1 MLLEPLVDKNS
12 KVVAGSLVQPSNLST
27 EDTRLWAG
35 VLAFQKVLE
44 RIAKQE
50 SKSITSKI
58 SEEVHKDVVNGTSE
72 HNGEIVIMADDNATD
87 PFNTGESVLTIFAH
101 TQGAP
106 KQLFSSFRTPVKVG
120 DADEEGW
127 KEFDDTVEVT
137 LPLKETSLPNF
148 VSITKIPAA
157 IDGQVQKA
165 KAPTFGERFA
175 PPRSLA
181 QVQPPKPSN
190 KLLTK
195 SSAVTWV
202 SPETLTRQ
210 RNERAHADR
219 TYNWSSTRLSTGS
232 WLTYNGLDLPKEP
245 ASPEERRR
253 QRDRALSTGAPQ
265 PTQSEE
271 AILAAQ
277 KAKDD
282 ALFRSAFSSFAPSR
296 DNSGAVVPDL
306 IKNEFWWRRVGHQ
319 RAQRILGNSVQ
330 GSKDPQSEVDAQEE
344 YKAFKDAVENIDPV
358 LLELD
363 PQCEKHEADKDTDD
377 LLQDINDLLET
388 LYSYQR
394 IRKSH
399 VSSNSNPM
407 TPVGQRNALTEMVG
421 TPSTPSSAENEV
433 YNMLRTQLT
442 LLILQLPPAAVSRLN
457 GDRLEKLNI
466 STDITVEV
474 PDEAGTLEDD
484 APKQPPVSQI
494 AHAQQPIASRG
505 PVSGSYNPLQYNR
518 TQQGVHTPSA
528 LGGGRST
535 SYYPQQQNQRTP
547 SISYS
552 RQASGV
558 QSFGAGYSSS
568 VTRPGFSQS
577 LGQSGYNQSPGR
589 VNYSQSSQY
598 YQQVQQAAGK
608 TGYGGYPSGTPH
620 TNTSRFPPQT
630 PGSYNRTPSG
640 MQYAQGN
647 AASAQSPHYPQG
659 TSSGSPGQLNRSASG
674 SSRPS
679 YFQSQASTAS
689 GPTGFHT
696 SMTAAEQQMLMD
708 RQRAQFQAQ
717 NQARLAAAG
726 QTTSLPSGNSVY
738 TTPSREGS
746 RTPRPLAAAPP
757 PDQKIPMQ
765 TNGMS

>member
-1 MLLEPLVDKNS
+1 MDKNS
-12 KVVAGSLVQPSNLST
+12 RLVPGSLPQRSNLST
-27 EDTRLWAG
+27 EETKLWAG
-35 VLAFQKVLE
+35 ILAFQKVLD
-44 RIAKQE
+44 RF
-50 SKSITSKI
+50 SKEEPKSTLSKT
-58 SEEVHKDVVNGTSE
+58 SEEAYEGGVNGTAQQ
-72 HNGEIVIMADDNATD
+72 NGEVVIKPEDSSD
-87 PFNTGESVLTIFAH
+87 PFNTSESVLTVFAT

-106 KQLFSSFRTPVKVG
+106 KQLFSSFRNPIKVT
-120 DADEEGW
+120 DADQEGS
-127 KEFDDTVEVT
+127 KEFDDTVEVI
-137 LPLKETSLPNF
+137 LPLKEASLPNF
-148 VSITKIPAA
+148 VSITKIPTA

-165 KAPTFGERFA
+165 KVPTFGERFA
-175 PPRSLA
+175 PPRTLP
-181 QVQPPKPSN
+181 QIQPPKPSN
-190 KLLTK
+190 KLTTK
-195 SSAVTWV
+195 SSTITWV

-219 TYNWSSTRLSTGS
+219 LYNWSSTRLSTGS
-232 WLTYNGLDLPKEP
+232 WLSYNGLDLPKEP

-265 PTQSEE
+265 PTPSEE
-271 AILAAQ
+271 ALLAAQ

-306 IKNEFWWRRVGHQ
+306 IKNEFWWRRVGHR
-319 RAQRILGNSVQ
+319 RAQRVLGHPRQ
-330 GSKDPQSEVDAQEE
+330 DLKDTEAEIDPEEE
-344 YKAFKDAVENIDPV
+344 YQAFKEAVENIDPA
-358 LLELD
+358 LLELHGEN
-363 PQCEKHEADKDTDD
+363 EKHEADKDVED

-399 VSSNSNPM
+399 ISSNPNPM
-407 TPVGQRNALTEMVG
+407 TPVGQRNALTETVG

-466 STDITVEV
+466 STDITIEI

-484 APKQPPVSQI
+484 APKQPAVANLP
-494 AHAQQPIASRG
+494 QQPIASRG
-505 PVSGSYNPLQYNR
+505 PVSASYNPLQYNR
-518 TQQGVHTPSA
+518 SQQAVHTPSA
-528 LGGGRST
+528 LSGGRSN
-535 SYYPQQQNQRTP
+535 SYYPQQQSQRTP
-547 SISYS
+547 SMSYP

-558 QSFGAGYSSS
+558 QSYAAGYSGSN
-568 VTRPGFSQS
+568 TRPGYSQS
-577 LGQSGYNQSPGR
+577 HNQSGYSQSPGR

-598 YQQVQQAAGK
+598 YQQVQQQAGK

-620 TNTSRFPPQT
+620 NTVSRFPQT
-630 PGSYNRTPSG
+630 PVSYNRASSG
-640 MQYAQGN
+640 LQYPN
-647 AASAQSPHYPQG
+647 ATTASAQSPHYAQG
-659 TSSGSPGQLNRSASG
+659 TPSGSPGQLNRPVSS

-679 YFQSQASTAS
+679 YFQSGASAAS

-696 SMTAAEQQMLMD
+696 SMTATEQQMLID

-717 NQARLAAAG
+717 NQARLAAVG
-726 QTTSLPSGNSVY
+726 QANPVPSGNSVY

-757 PDQKIPMQ
+757 PEQKLSVQ
-765 TNGMS
+765 TNGTS